1 MEGYQLGITI
11 YTKENCHRCEALKTF
26 LNKHNIPYKEK
37 SVLNQEVIS
46 ELHASEYVV
55 KNFCDEKKCVIITP
69 IVNLD
74 GTWMH
79 REFFDVNGFS
89 EIRAMKIFNVA

>member
-1 MEGYQLGITI
+1 MDITI
-11 YTKENCHRCEALKTF
+11 YTKEDCSRCEALKAF
-26 LNKHNIPYKEK
+26 FNKHNITYKEK
-37 SVLNQEVIS
+37 SVLNQEAIG
-46 ELHASEYVV
+46 ELHTSEYVV

-79 REFFDVNGFS
+79 REFFDVHGFS
-89 EIRAMKIFNVA
+89 EKRAMKIFNVA